1 MILKSFSKINLSL
14 NVNKK
19 VNRNLHNIQSFF
31 CILNLFDSV
40 KIKKN
45 SDLKDIIKFKGKFSD
60 FINNSNNS
68 ISKTLKIL
76 RKKKLIHN
84 YYIVTVN
91 KKIPVFAGLGG
102 GTSNGAFLV
111 KKLVKGK
118 IEKSLMNEL
127 KRKIG
132 SDFKLFFYKQGYLKN
147 LKQIDNF
154 KTKYNLH
161 FLLIYPNIRSSTKFV
176 YSKVKKYSP
185 KAIYNLN
192 KINTNFKFVKFLHDK
207 KNDLQS
213 IVEKKYPIIKKLTY
227 EIGQNRGCYFSR
239 MTGSGSVCYGV
250 FQSKKNA
257 KIALRK
263 MRKKYPNFWLSIAK
277 TI

>member
-19 VNRNLHNIQSFF
+19 INKNLHNIQSFF
-31 CILNLFDSV
+31 CILNLFDCV
-40 KIKKN
+40 KIKRN
-45 SDLKDIIKFKGKFSD
+45 SDQKDIIKFKGKFSD

-76 RKKKLIHN
+76 RKKKLIHS

-118 IEKSLMNEL
+118 IEKSLMNVLE
-127 KRKIG
+127 RKIG

-147 LKQIDNF
+147 LKQIDSF

-185 KAIYNLN
+185 KAIYSLN

-213 IVEKKYPIIKKLTY
+213 IVEKKHPIIKKLTY

-250 FQSKKNA
+250 FQNKKNA

>member
-19 VNRNLHNIQSFF
+19 VSRNLHNIQSFF

-60 FINNSNNS
+60 FINSSNNS

-76 RKKKLIHN
+76 RKKKLINN

-118 IEKSLMNEL
+118 IEKSLMNLLE
-127 KRKIG
+127 RKIG

-147 LKQIDNF
+147 LKQIDSF

-185 KAIYNLN
+185 KAIYSLN

>member
-19 VNRNLHNIQSFF
+19 VNRNLHNIQSIF

-40 KIKKN
+40 NIKKI
-45 SDLKDIIKFKGKFSD
+45 SGQKDIIKFKGKFSNL
-60 FINNSNNS
+60 INNSNNS
-68 ISKTLKIL
+68 ISKTLEIL
-76 RKKKLIHN
+76 RKKKLIQN
-84 YYIVTVN
+84 YYTVTVN

-118 IEKSLMNEL
+118 IKKSLMNVLE
-127 KRKIG
+127 RKIG

-147 LKQIDNF
+147 LKQIGSF

-161 FLLIYPNIRSSTKFV
+161 FLLIYPNIRSSTKSV
-176 YSKVKKYSP
+176 YSKVRKYSP
-185 KAIYNLN
+185 KAIYSLN
-192 KINTNFKFVKFLHDK
+192 KINSNFKFIKFLHDK

-213 IVEKKYPIIKKLTY
+213 IVEKKHPIIKKLTY
-227 EIGQNRGCYFSR
+227 EIGQNQGCYFSR

-250 FQSKKNA
+250 FQSKNNA
-257 KIALRK
+257 KIAFRK